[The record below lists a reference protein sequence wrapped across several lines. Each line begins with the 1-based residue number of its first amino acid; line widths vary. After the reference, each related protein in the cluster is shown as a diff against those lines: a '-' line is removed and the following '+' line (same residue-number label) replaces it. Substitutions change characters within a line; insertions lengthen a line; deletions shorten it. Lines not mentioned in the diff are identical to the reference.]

1 MNREQAKLLA
11 PIITAYGEGKVIQ
24 IRSECSNKT
33 WNDITVPQ
41 FNLTPDNYRIKP
53 SPEVVYVVF
62 DISNRVR
69 NCVKSESNAKR
80 MAAFL
85 PMASY
90 KKFIEAVE

>member
-1 MNREQAKLLA
+1 MNRGQAKLLA
-11 PIITAYGEGKVIQ
+11 PIIAAYGEGKTIQ
-24 IRSECSNKT
+24 IKT
-33 WNDITVPQ
+33 GTDGWFDVSDVL